1 MSKVIVQRAFAKDS
15 FYVEQDSIDTGWMP
29 GQAFK
34 LNATGDK
41 AQLGTKDAVV
51 FIGIDDDDE
60 LASPPS
66 GSLVTGI
73 YGAGTKFVIDHSEEV
88 EAESADRAYDSSC
101 ESAAINALL
110 YIDSASKFT
119 ATAGTNGTEKGIMI
133 QKPSAAN
140 NYSIGIISRF

>member
-15 FYVEQDSIDTGWMP
+15 FYVEQASIDTGWMP
-29 GQAFK
+29 GMAFK
-34 LNATGDK
+34 LNTTGDK
-41 AQLGTKDAVV
+41 AVLGTVDAVV

-88 EAESADRAYDSSC
+88 EAGSSDRAYDSSV

-119 ATAGTNGTEKGIMI
+119 ATESGTAKGIMI
-133 QKPSAAN
+133 QKPAATN
-140 NYSIGIISRF
+140 NYGLGVISRF